1 MNNGAQGKRWS
12 HDEVNED
19 LLGQL
24 QCTRTN
30 KAAEAKDSQ
39 IRLEVIAV
47 AALKHLPHTYTH
59 FISLVYPEDTSRI
72 ISKHAKRKQKQDI
85 CEIN

>member
-1 MNNGAQGKRWS
+1 MPIPMNNGAQGKRWS

-47 AALKHLPHTYTH
+47 AALKHLPHTHTH
-59 FISLVYPEDTSRI
+59 TLSVWCILKIPAE
-72 ISKHAKRKQKQDI
+72 
-85 CEIN
+85 